1 MPTRRRP
8 EPWAQ
13 GALALAALLMLP
25 AAGCKRAP
33 ASPSRPLAE
42 GQPAHSEAAA
52 TARDAA
58 RDPVPVPVQGPRF
71 AVQVAALDDRPGAEA
86 LASRLSDH
94 FGLQTLVAPVESKG
108 ATLYRVR
115 LLVGSK
121 DEADKLAETFQHTE
135 NLKVWIVPL

>member
-1 MPTRRRP
+1 MPILRRP
-8 EPWAQ
+8 QPCAQ
-13 GALALAALLMLP
+13 GALALAALLILP

-42 GQPAHSEAAA
+42 GQQSHPEAAA
-52 TARDAA
+52 AADAA
-58 RDPVPVPVQGPRF
+58 RAPVLVPVEGPRF
-71 AVQVAALDDRPGAEA
+71 AVQVAAFDNRASAEA

-94 FGLQTLVAPVESKG
+94 FGLQTMVAPVESKG
-108 ATLYRVR
+108 LTLYRVR
-115 LLVGSK
+115 LLVGSR

>member
-1 MPTRRRP
+1 MPILRRQQ
-8 EPWAQ
+8 PWAK
-13 GALALAALLMLP
+13 GALALAALLILP

-33 ASPSRPLAE
+33 ASPSRPIAKGE
-42 GQPAHSEAAA
+42 QSHSEAAA
-52 TARDAA
+52 AHDAA
-58 RDPVPVPVQGPRF
+58 RAPVQVPVQAPRF
-71 AVQVAALDDRPGAEA
+71 AVQVAAFDDRPSAEA

-94 FGLQTLVAPVESKG
+94 FGLQTLVVPVESNG
-108 ATLYRVR
+108 VTLYRVR